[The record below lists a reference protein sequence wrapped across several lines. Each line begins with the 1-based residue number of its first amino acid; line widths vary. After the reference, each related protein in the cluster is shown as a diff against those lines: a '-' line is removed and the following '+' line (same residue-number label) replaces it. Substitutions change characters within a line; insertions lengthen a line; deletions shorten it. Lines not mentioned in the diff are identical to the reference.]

1 MDGITLRAINNF
13 KASRS
18 LPEWVEAHEDYYI
31 AIFVGDDMYAVV
43 ELTEE
48 RLVLQE
54 LDGPLLMDDQLIY
67 TPQHLDWTTLLVKIA
82 ETDPTR
88 LMV

>member
-1 MDGITLRAINNF
+1 MDGITLNAINNF

-18 LPEWVEAHEDYYI
+18 LPEWVDAHEDYYI
-31 AIFVGDDMYAVV
+31 AIFVGDEMYAVV

-48 RLVLQE
+48 KLVLQE
-54 LDGPLLMDDQLIY
+54 LDGPLLMDDQIIY
-67 TPQHLDWTTLLVKIA
+67 TPENPFWQELVKRIA
-82 ETDPTR
+82 RTDPAR